1 MLCERGREVGAIFV
15 SLFLGSSYTHLH
27 AKASRF
33 MRDSRHSLCFLF
45 INKSEKVAAH
55 SGVTRHHD
63 SNSATTS
70 TSNPGRVIANR
81 VFVGNIPS
89 NLVERDLLMLFNRFG
104 KIRDV
109 KIIPEHTRNKSYGF
123 VTFFSEAD
131 ARRAI
136 QVANHVLLAHDV
148 I

>member
-1 MLCERGREVGAIFV
+1 MA
-15 SLFLGSSYTHLH
+15 T
-27 AKASRF
+27 
-33 MRDSRHSLCFLF
+33 
-45 INKSEKVAAH
+45 
-55 SGVTRHHD
+55 
-63 SNSATTS
+63 SN
-70 TSNPGRVIANR
+70 SNPGRVIANR

-136 QVANHVLLAHDV
+136 QVSGYLRRQDSFYEHVLLC
-148 I
+148 